1 MSDEIAYS
9 PPPRRELPETPKN
22 FSILLIG
29 VMICIIGTLLINQ
42 GIDAAKSVGWSIVLS
57 MGLLAAGAMLILA
70 GASRIWPKNQAV
82 DIALIVAG
90 ILCIMGSGALIAGN
104 PGGTA
109 YAIVLTLI
117 GIALIVAGVK
127 VAAQAWKRFHM

>member
-1 MSDEIAYS
+1 MSDEIPYS
-9 PPPRRELPETPKN
+9 PPRRELPEAPKN

-29 VMICIIGTLLINQ
+29 VMICIIGALLINQ
-42 GIDAAKSVGWSIVLS
+42 GINVAKDVGPRILLS
-57 MGLLAAGAMLILA
+57 MALLAAGAMLILA

-82 DIALIVAG
+82 DIALIVTG
-90 ILCIMGSGALIAGN
+90 VLCIMASGALIAEN

-127 VAAQAWKRFHM
+127 VFAQAWRKFRR